1 MNPDI
6 LLEFGR
12 LDDLL
17 RGLTRTPM
25 LPTDRHVTEEVKN
38 HLFEDRFKP
47 KTGRLYQT
55 L

>member
-6 LLEFGR
+6 VSSGR

-17 RGLTRTPM
+17 RGFTRTPM
-25 LPTDRHVTEEVKN
+25 LPTDRHVTEEVTN
-38 HLFEDRFKP
+38 HLFEARGESKSG
-47 KTGRLYQT
+47 KLNYI